1 MFQFPRTRRAHFE
14 DLRISAKFGAFTRNS
29 LVRDI
34 YTAHWNTESGHCRLR
49 TSRWCVD
56 VFFSVTRQL
65 ILGALNALD
74 ILFTSIRNYFVKH
87 VYPNEPN
94 SAYMSVRYHRATTG
108 ILHWRPILFRLV
120 YSIANAIEI
129 TPHLL
134 QWHAEAVDKKII
146 YILSYCA
153 INELILWKKNSQ
165 HKQRSWT
172 KRRCRNESEASQIF
186 SIPYTSSFSNADD
199 SIFS

>member
-34 YTAHWNTESGHCRLR
+34 YTAHRNTELGHCRLR

-65 ILGALNALD
+65 ILGALNALYV
-74 ILFTSIRNYFVKH
+74 LFTSIRNYFVKH

-153 INELILWKKNSQ
+153 INELILWKKTQ